1 VCERER
7 ERESERERERERES
21 MYLHDVPPL
30 SRLLCLAACGG
41 LGWAAN
47 DPAAAAGV
55 WSKFSTVRAIVIFN
69 SKFSRALNSENFWA
83 TGHPVAVLVHGTILK
98 SQVLSHF
105 Q

>member
-1 VCERER
+1 MC
-7 ERESERERERERES
+7 ERERERERES

-30 SRLLCLAACGG
+30 SRLLCLAARGG